1 MQGDFTRDTF
11 DPSKHF
17 SRVLMQQGRVQV
29 DADWNEQTS
38 ILLHYLRTLAK
49 DILGPY
55 AGPASDLGFE
65 IITKG
70 MFLGPALDTKLA
82 AIEPDAARRTALKTA
97 LDNGNLIIGP
107 GRYYVEGV
115 LVENGGA
122 VLYTEQPG
130 YPFND
135 ETKPDALKNWT
146 RGLLVYLD
154 VWERHITYVEDD
166 HIRDVA
172 LRGPDTCTRAQV
184 VCQVKV
190 LLEPAST
197 PPVAGNLVAV
207 GGSASRLRGRIFD
220 DNVNLFD
227 CRAVTDLAPLGSG
240 RLRARARLD
249 KPPTELCVI
258 PPESR
263 YRGAEN
269 QLYRVEVH
277 RGGAATAAKTGATFK
292 WSRENGSVTLPI
304 RALSGGTALLE
315 HLGRDLHLSLK
326 PGDWVEVIDDVIA
339 VGEQAGPLA
348 QVDTVDRDELSVSL
362 KLPDG
367 ASALPIYGEADMA
380 TKHPLLRRWDHAGAL
395 NDKDLGGALQVK
407 EQADT
412 TDPGVKAGWIDLEDG
427 VQIRFAQGGQ
437 YLSGDYWLIPA
448 RTATGD
454 VDWPD
459 ELGADGK
466 PRLDADGNPIG
477 AAVEPHG
484 PRHYFAPLL
493 LVTVTNAP
501 RVPGGPNVITHWPK
515 DCRCPIAHLPCGY
528 RDAFAGHAIGPNF

>member
-11 DPSKHF
+11 DSSRQF

-49 DILGPY
+49 DILGPH

-70 MFLGPALDTKLA
+70 MFQPALLDTKLA
-82 AIEPDAARRTALKTA
+82 AIEPDAVRRKALKDA
-97 LDNGNLIIGP
+97 MDGGNLIIGP

-115 LVENGGA
+115 LVENDRA
-122 VLYTEQPG
+122 VLDTEQPG

-135 ETKPDALKNWT
+135 ATKPDALKNWN

-184 VCQVKV
+184 VWQVKV
-190 LLEPAST
+190 LLQPAGT
-197 PPVAGNLVAV
+197 GVFDCNAVAG
-207 GGSASRLRGRIFD
+207 
-220 DNVNLFD
+220 
-227 CRAVTDLAPLGSG
+227 LAPLGSG
-240 RLRARARLD
+240 SLRARARLD

-277 RGGAATAAKTGATFK
+277 RGGEATGNKTGATFK
-292 WSRENGSVTLPI
+292 WSRENGSVTFPI
-304 RALSGGTALLE
+304 RSLSGGTVMLE
-315 HLGRDLHLSLK
+315 HLGRDLHLSLR
-326 PGDWVEVIDDVIA
+326 PGDWVEVVDDVIA
-339 VGEQAGPLA
+339 IGEQAGSLA
-348 QVDTVDRDELSVSL
+348 QVDTVNRDELSVSL

-367 ASALPIYGEADMA
+367 ASPLPSYGEADMA
-380 TKHPLLRRWDHAGAL
+380 TRHPLLRRWDHAG
-395 NDKDLGGALQVK
+395 DPKDEDLGGALQIK
-407 EQADT
+407 EQAN
-412 TDPGVKAGWIDLEDG
+412 TDLGLKTGWIDLEDG
-427 VQIRFAQGGQ
+427 VQIWFAKGGQ
-437 YLSGDYWLIPA
+437 YRMGDHWLIPA

-459 ELGADGK
+459 DLGADGK
-466 PRLDADGNPIG
+466 PRLDADGNPI
-477 AAVEPHG
+477 AAALGPHG
-484 PRHYFAPLL
+484 PRHYYAPLL
-493 LVTVTNAP
+493 LVT
-501 RVPGGPNVITHWPK
+501 GEPNTTEHRAR
-515 DCRCPIAHLPCGY
+515 DCRCRIAHLPCGY
-528 RDAFAGHAIGPNF
+528 LDALAGRGIGPDF